1 MMINKSNHQDAGGIS
16 SGSFAAYSLTLH
28 NLGIPTIPCGKADGK
43 HPLIKWTQFQS
54 HLPTKAQLQLW
65 AAQFPEANIGII
77 TGKLSN
83 LTVLDCDDPDI
94 SLEELEQKFSPS
106 RFVVRSPRGGLHVYY
121 SHSNE
126 GNSQGL
132 YPSIDIR
139 GQGGLIIG
147 PYSIKREENVRYEI
161 IKGTL
166 SDLKCLSPIQ
176 NLGSYQS
183 AKSEKSNTLKKGERV
198 GAGNRNN
205 TLFLAVKEAAITAQ
219 SYNDLQTFAHKL
231 NQEAMELPL
240 PIHEVLAT
248 VNQVWQYKL
257 QSRLIPKGTS
267 IYQLLAADFE
277 GLSDEPNAL
286 VLCQLLRKKHANIRQ
301 EFFIAQDKVA
311 QLLGWKDRRCVSKAI
326 QILITRKKIALIKRG
341 SGQGNPHIYAFC

>member
-1 MMINKSNHQDAGGIS
+1 MEITKSNHQDARGDS
-16 SGSFAAYSLTLH
+16 PGSFAAYSLTFH
-28 NLGIPTIPCGKADGK
+28 NLGIPTVPCGKHDGK
-43 HPLIKWTQFQS
+43 RPLIKWTQFQS
-54 HLPTKAQLQLW
+54 YLPTRAQLQLW

-83 LTVLDCDDPDI
+83 LTVLDCDDPNI
-94 SLEELEQKFSPS
+94 SLEELERKFSPS
-106 RFVVRSPRGGLHVYY
+106 RFVVRSPRGGLHAYY

-147 PYSIKREENVRYEI
+147 PFSIKREENARYEI
-161 IKGTL
+161 IKGTF

-176 NLGSYQS
+176 NLGSYQNT
-183 AKSEKSNTLKKGERV
+183 KNEKSNILKKGERV
-198 GAGNRNN
+198 ETGNRNN
-205 TLFLAVKEAAITAQ
+205 TPFLAVKEAAFTAQ
-219 SYNDLQTFAHKL
+219 SYNDLQTFAYKL

-267 IYQLLAADFE
+267 FYH
-277 GLSDEPNAL
+277 LSTNELEDLSNEPNAL
-286 VLCQLLRKKHANIRQ
+286 VLYQLLKKKHANIRK

-311 QLLGWKDRRCVSKAI
+311 QLLGWNDRRCVSKAI
-326 QILITRKKIALIKRG
+326 QVLLTRKKITLIKRG
-341 SGQGNPHIYAFC
+341 NGQGSPHIYAFC